1 MEPKRKIEISTQIN
15 IEKPPQ
21 PSLNEK
27 FYVIYSP
34 KKFKLR
40 PFESIMLDLKLKLNL
55 PDNVQGIIEPLP
67 LLILQQLTTEN
78 SRHITAETKDG
89 FIKLDI
95 LNRIETLIIQ
105 STLIKIKKLQ
115 P

>member
-40 PFESIMLDLKLKLNL
+40 PFESIMLDLKLKINL
-55 PDNVQGIIEPLP
+55 PDNVQGIIELLP
-67 LLILQQLTTEN
+67 SLILQQLATEN
-78 SRHITAETKDG
+78 SRRITAETKDG
-89 FIKLDI
+89 FIKLNI